1 MLFSRIVRVG
11 AIVAALAVAGWLLA
25 QSQPPSKQ
33 YVVLLKR
40 GPKWV
45 AGKPAGEQALGNH
58 GRYLQEQM
66 TKGALQLAG
75 PFLDDSGGLVLYNA
89 RDEAAVR
96 SIAEHGG
103 MERNKDRRAT
113 SHNVKQSLIA
123 RFWFVPFNTGW
134 HLAHHVDMGVP
145 WRNLPRFHAE
155 LEQAGY
161 VTEGITYPSYRALWR
176 ALASA

>member
-1 MLFSRIVRVG
+1 M
-11 AIVAALAVAGWLLA
+11 AVAGWLLA

-75 PFLDDSGGLVLYNA
+75 PFLDDSGGLILYNA
-89 RDEAAVR
+89 RDEAEVR
-96 SIAEHGG
+96 AIAEHDPGVVGG
-103 MERNKDRRAT
+103 ILAVESIR
-113 SHNVKQSLIA
+113 
-123 RFWFVPFNTGW
+123 PF
-134 HLAHHVDMGVP
+134 HLAFD
-145 WRNLPRFHAE
+145 A
-155 LEQAGY
+155 
-161 VTEGITYPSYRALWR
+161 
-176 ALASA
+176 ASGKSPFSAAK